1 MSIFVDFIASSLILL
16 KLNKELLQRNFNSKI
31 YNDLE
36 FPPTQL
42 LR

>member
-16 KLNKELLQRNFNSKI
+16 QPNRELLQRNFYSKI